1 MILGLHLN
9 RWNVKLIIKHF
20 IIFFN
25 RELWV
30 GMVEDT
36 IELDFTIVAKI
47 LKQLINSDGME
58 VTNKYLIEQK
68 IYYIDN
74 VSLIEELETIIMTQ
88 LYEQILERK
97 GNVNPGEL
105 FDKYTPQYINYDK
118 LFNTLQK
125 KNNQIL
131 DDEKSNNKTGND
143 GTLNKYF

>member
-1 MILGLHLN
+1 
-9 RWNVKLIIKHF
+9 
-20 IIFFN
+20 
-25 RELWV
+25 
-30 GMVEDT
+30 MVEDT

>member
-1 MILGLHLN
+1 LN